1 MLTRELLEKV
11 KRIEL
16 STRGLV
22 QDVLAGEYHS
32 AFKGRGMEFS
42 EVKEYTI
49 GDDVRNIDWN
59 VTARTGKPFV
69 KHFEEEREL
78 TMMLVVDVSASGRF
92 ASNDRYKRELA
103 AELCAILTFSASRNN
118 DKTGLI
124 LFSDDIE
131 KFIPARKGSKHV
143 LRVIRE
149 LLYFEPVSKKTNIAA
164 ALEFLNKT
172 SKRKATVFVVSDF
185 MDTGFETAMRV
196 VAKKHDVIAIR
207 MQDPVEQSLPVA
219 GWVDFED
226 LETGQT
232 YVVNTAGRSFKEAY
246 RSHWERNNRLLL
258 EAYKNAGID
267 HIDITTGQDYIE
279 PIVSFFKTRIKR
291 KQTRN

>member
-103 AELCAILTFSASRNN
+103 AELCAILAFSASRNN

-196 VAKKHDVIAIR
+196 IAKKHDVIAIR

>member
-103 AELCAILTFSASRNN
+103 AELCAILAFSASRNN

>member
-103 AELCAILTFSASRNN
+103 AELCAILAFSASRNN

-196 VAKKHDVIAIR
+196 VAKKHDVIAVR